1 MESRSS
7 GIEQISEERDGFSAS
22 GPGIADSGDTNA
34 DVDVHSASGLPSS
47 SDHGPSIGDSGDTNV
62 DVHSASGIP
71 PSSDQEPGIGDSG
84 DTNVDVR
91 SASVLHQSS
100 EKEPAIGDSGDINAD
115 AHSASGLP
123 SSSDHD
129 PSIGDSDVHS
139 ASGIPSSDHEP
150 SIGDSGDTKADV
162 NSASGLHS
170 SSDPEPRIGDSDVTN
185 ADTHSLSGLLYSDL
199 EPTIADSGDTKA
211 DVNSASGFHSS
222 SDHEP
227 RIDDSDVTNEDKHS
241 LSGLLYSDLEPTIAD
256 SGDTKAD
263 VNSASGFHSSSDPEP
278 RIGDSDV
285 TNADSPSLSGLLYS
299 DHEPTIADSGDT
311 KADVNFAA
319 GLHSSSDPEP
329 RIGDSD
335 VTNADSPS
343 LSGLL
348 YSDHEPRIGDSD
360 VTNADSPSLSGLLYS
375 DHEPTIAD
383 SGDTKADVNSASGF
397 HSSSDPEPRIGDS
410 DVTNADSPSLSGLLY
425 SDHEPRIGDSDV
437 TNADSPSLSGLLYSD
452 QEPTIADSGDTN
464 ADVVVDIHMKS
475 GSAEFPET
483 LKEQLYIKNLEKEL
497 VHLQLCEERNLR
509 KEFEQ
514 HHLQWA
520 NEKSSFTASIDDLEG
535 KNKTL
540 SEELA
545 KCRSELDI
553 VSDKIEGLEMSVSF
567 SKTELDWSSSRIQ
580 ELQIE
585 LSNVSSELVESKS
598 LVSDLQSKNET
609 LNANVASFTNE
620 KEGLVSENEKLIKE
634 LKECKSLLE
643 LSQVDNVNVQESL
656 ALVMEERAKLEEA
669 RQIYE
674 SEKEKLQ
681 SDWKKLDA
689 VLSSEREE
697 RNKHK
702 EANEHFIQENNKVSM
717 ELLESKKSMESLHS
731 EIANLNENL
740 DLVTKER
747 SKLGEDMN
755 HLRSEKEECLIELTN
770 CKTLLKNLEVE
781 YEKSM
786 KESRDN
792 TLKLE
797 QLTQENLTLS
807 SFEETF
813 LKNVILDEF
822 MKQYV
827 STVESK
833 KGELVIL
840 CEDLIQEAIITKKTN
855 SDLTEKLHNSE
866 SRIQD
871 LQEQLEDTH
880 RAHNLLSDSYKDMT
894 EKTNSDLTEKLQN
907 SESRIQDLQEQ
918 LEDARRDHNLL
929 SESYKEMTEKTK
941 DLESTNE
948 LAAYVIHKVFD
959 NLQKLVNNS
968 DPTTESVHDDLR
980 SGQVDHLEISNYD
993 VFIERLIMIL
1003 YERSQLEIK
1012 NREYNLEL
1020 LRRIKDLEGSNKRF
1034 NYLDFALL
1042 EERLKSKELQINQL
1056 TSSIASYELES
1067 FILKESLRTSM
1078 QQIVVIQSET
1088 KIKETE
1094 LHQSENRVSA
1104 LREKLHIAVTKGKGL
1119 IQQRDALKQNLTIKD
1134 SAIQEL
1140 ETKLKS
1146 YSEAGE
1152 RMEALESELS
1162 YIRNSATALRES
1174 FLLKDSVLQ
1183 RIEEILE
1190 DLDLP
1195 EHFHDRDIIDKIDWL
1210 AKSVSHGPIQT
1221 GIIERAHSYPG
1232 SGPIDGWKED
1242 LEPVSDELRRNYE
1255 ELQNKFYEL
1264 AEQNE
1269 MLEQSLMERNNVVQ
1283 RFEEVLEKTNMP
1295 LQLRSLEP
1303 EDKIDWLR
1311 VALAEASDRCALL
1324 EQSLMERNNV
1334 VQRCEEVLEK
1344 TDMPL
1349 DMRSLELEEKI
1360 GWLHFV
1366 LAEANDRCA
1375 LLEKS
1380 LMERNNVVQ
1389 RCEEVLEKTDM
1400 PLDMRSLELGE
1411 KIGWLHFV
1419 LAEANDRCALLE
1431 KSLMERNNVVQR
1443 CEEVLEKTDMPLDM
1457 RSLELG
1463 EKIGWLHF
1471 VLAEANDR
1479 CALLEKSLMER
1490 NNVVQRCEEVLE
1502 KTNMPL
1508 DLRSLELEERIDWL
1522 RVALVEAVDG
1532 GALLEQ
1538 SLMERNRVVQRC
1550 EEVLEKTNLPPH
1562 VRLLEPEAKIDWL
1575 SVALGEAND
1584 RCALL
1589 HERHNLMQRCEEV
1602 LEKTNMPPHLQ
1613 SLEPE
1618 AKIDWLRVALAEA
1631 NDRCALLQQD
1641 LENARGSL
1649 SADLEES
1656 NGRLLDLQANLKSI
1670 TDEKEQILARFEAQS
1685 QDYNK
1690 IFEKVSR
1697 YEIENEKLQN
1707 EIDALQSKLAEKNV
1721 DEEHIHHV
1729 HGEIKRLQDLVKNM
1743 LQDSEMEDLDS
1754 SMNDIECLERLL
1766 RKLEERYPKYP
1777 SGERSI
1783 GQLQILES
1791 KLEQVEGDL
1800 MQVKE
1805 ERDKH
1810 MEKSQSLVNEVEA
1823 LVVKNQEVEGDL
1835 VQVKEERD
1843 KHMEKSQSLVNEV
1856 EALVVKNQE
1865 VESDLVQV
1873 KEERDKHME
1882 KSQSLVN
1889 EVEALVVKNQEVEG
1903 DLVQMKEER
1912 DKHMEKSQSLV
1923 NEVEA
1928 LVVKNQEVESNLVQV
1943 KEERDKHMEKS
1954 QSLVNEVEA
1963 LVVKNE
1969 ELQKLLV
1976 QEEQK
1981 CGVVREKL
1989 NVAVRKGKSLVQ
2001 QRDAMKQT
2009 INELTAEVARLTS
2022 EIKVRENTLLAHQEK
2037 MKDLFTLQE
2046 LVDNKD
2052 SEIGFLKNR
2061 LEEILRVLGEIDV
2074 GVELKSNDPI
2084 EKIQQIEKTFRD
2096 LQDGILSAEQDSRK
2110 SKRAAELLLEELN
2123 EVQERNEDLLE
2134 EISKVSNEK
2143 KIAEAATRDSLSHLE
2158 QLSAVHLEER
2168 NIQFEE
2174 LMKLKSGLEQLRPEL
2189 SKIFNLVDDVLPK
2202 DLDHLYNLD
2211 SGVKSLLESSDASN
2225 SSHGGVISRKD
2236 SKENLHSRLFLDTK
2250 REEEHSDNEINDLWR
2265 FIGTHIHDLITN
2277 INLFEEKL
2285 QAHSKSLHKEAINL
2299 SETVSSLHKEM
2310 TSNKYSLESINKQ
2323 KETEILALHKHVS
2336 ILYEACKNSVY
2347 EIEKI
2352 KGQLDSND
2360 DMESS
2365 LFIEGE
2371 TLSVSE
2377 ERIMSIVNRLSSLVK
2392 DVHSFQ
2398 TENIEVNQKEMK
2410 ATISSLQ
2417 KELTEKDV
2425 QKDRMCV
2432 DLVSQ
2437 IKRAET
2443 AAMNNLQELESA
2455 KVQINDMKGQLEAVN
2470 LECNA
2475 LKQRVKEVEE
2485 DKDSIL
2491 VDLQEKVKSLT
2502 QALTAKE
2509 QEAEALLQALDEEE
2523 AQMEDLTNKITE
2535 LEKQIQQKNLDLV
2548 NTESA
2553 RGKAL
2558 KKLSITVKKFDELHH
2573 LSETLVSEIDHLQ
2586 SQIQERDSEISFLRD
2601 EITRCTSDSLQALE
2615 TDKKNF
2621 DGIQDILTF
2630 LESQDLN
2637 LEDNNGDQV
2646 LEFKEVL
2653 KKQITS
2659 IISELK
2665 ELRQVA
2671 QSKDDLLQRE
2681 RIKVEDLNQK
2691 RELLE
2696 SSLREQE
2703 SRLSLHQENNDS
2715 VHTTS
2720 MTSEI
2725 VEVEPVI
2732 NNWQPKGA
2740 SMAPQ
2745 VRSLRKVNND
2755 QLAISIDDIDS
2766 DEKDKLEDED
2776 DDKAHGF
2783 KSLTTSKLV
2792 PKFTRP
2798 VTNFVDG
2805 LWVSCDRAL
2814 QRQPVLRLNFG
2825 SDLWK
2830 KPRLVHL
2837 QYNLGQAKHKWL

>member
-1 MESRSS
+1 MDKNKNRTDLLAAGRKKLQQYRQKKDGKGSKSSNKANKPDRDVATGDSSSVSKPPPVQASSAELVELSSQGSTDTSPATNADMATSDLSSTSNVPIEVSKSDESVDDSVPNKDLQSSNLDDVIPIISPPRKIVTEGEHESGFTVGLKAVLDDRIDHKAGEMIAVHGEDQVPDVGTLQEDNRTSLIDVEGEMNQVSSGDVEEDAKMESRSS

-22 GPGIADSGDTNA
+22 GPGIGDSGDTNA
-34 DVDVHSASGLPSS
+34 DVDVHSASGLLS
-47 SDHGPSIGDSGDTNV
+47 SDHEPGIGYSGDTNV
-62 DVHSASGIP
+62 DVHSDSGIP
-71 PSSDQEPGIGDSG
+71 PSSDHEPGIGDSG

-91 SASVLHQSS
+91 STSVLHPSS

-115 AHSASGLP
+115 VHSASGLP

-139 ASGIPSSDHEP
+139 ASGLPSSDHEP
-150 SIGDSGDTKADV
+150 SIGDSSDTNADVHSASGLPSSDQEPAFGDSGDTKADV

-170 SSDPEPRIGDSDVTN
+170 SSDPEPRIGDSDVTD
-185 ADTHSLSGLLYSDL
+185 ADKHSLSGLVYSDL

-227 RIDDSDVTNEDKHS
+227 RIDDSDVTNEDIHS

-256 SGDTKAD
+256 SSDTKAD
-263 VNSASGFHSSSDPEP
+263 VNSASGLHSSSDPEP

-311 KADVNFAA
+311 KADVNSAA

-348 YSDHEPRIGDSD
+348 YSDH
-360 VTNADSPSLSGLLYS
+360 
-375 DHEPTIAD
+375 
-383 SGDTKADVNSASGF
+383 
-397 HSSSDPEPRIGDS
+397 EPRIGDS

-483 LKEQLYIKNLEKEL
+483 LKEQLYIKNFEKEL
-497 VHLQLCEERNLR
+497 VHLQLCEERNVR

-514 HHLQWA
+514 HRLQWV
-520 NEKSSFTASIDDLEG
+520 NEKSSFTASIDDLES

-553 VSDKIEGLEMSVSF
+553 VSDKIEELEMSVSF

-585 LSNVSSELVESKS
+585 VSNVSSDLVDSKS

-609 LNANVASFTNE
+609 LNANIASLTNE
-620 KEGLVSENEKLIKE
+620 KEGLVSENEKLVKE

-717 ELLESKKSMESLHS
+717 ELLESKKSMESLQS

-740 DLVTKER
+740 DMVTKER

-755 HLRSEKEECLIELTN
+755 HLRSEKEEYLTELTN

-797 QLTQENLTLS
+797 QLTQENVTLS

-840 CEDLIQEAIITKKTN
+840 CEDLIQEAIITKRTNSDLTEKLHNSESRIQDLQEQLEDARRAHNLLSDSYKDMTEKTN

-871 LQEQLEDTH
+871 LQEQLEDAR
-880 RAHNLLSDSYKDMT
+880 RAHY
-894 EKTNSDLTEKLQN
+894 
-907 SESRIQDLQEQ
+907 
-918 LEDARRDHNLL
+918 LL
-929 SESYKEMTEKTK
+929 SESYKDMTEKTK

-1042 EERLKSKELQINQL
+1042 EEKLKSKELQINQL

-1067 FILKESLRTSM
+1067 FIFKESLRTSM
-1078 QQIVVIQSET
+1078 EQIVVIQSET

-1195 EHFHDRDIIDKIDWL
+1195 EHFHDREIIDKIDWL
-1210 AKSVSHGPIQT
+1210 AKSVSHGPSQT
-1221 GIIERAHSYPG
+1221 GVIERAHSYPG

-1295 LQLRSLEP
+1295 LQLRLLEP

-1311 VALAEASDRCALL
+1311 VALVEASDRCALLEQSLMERNKVVQRCEEVLEKTDMPLELRSVELEEKIDWLCGVLAEENDRCALL

-1334 VQRCEEVLEK
+1334 VQRCEEILEK
-1344 TDMPL
+1344 TYMPPHL
-1349 DMRSLELEEKI
+1349 RSLEPEAKVD
-1360 GWLHFV
+1360 WLRV
-1366 LAEANDRCA
+1366 ALGEANDRCA
-1375 LLEKS
+1375 LLHERHN
-1380 LMERNNVVQ
+1380 LM
-1389 RCEEVLEKTDM
+1389 
-1400 PLDMRSLELGE
+1400 
-1411 KIGWLHFV
+1411 
-1419 LAEANDRCALLE
+1419 
-1431 KSLMERNNVVQR
+1431 
-1443 CEEVLEKTDMPLDM
+1443 
-1457 RSLELG
+1457 
-1463 EKIGWLHF
+1463 
-1471 VLAEANDR
+1471 
-1479 CALLEKSLMER
+1479 
-1490 NNVVQRCEEVLE
+1490 QRCEEVLE
-1502 KTNMPL
+1502 KTNMP
-1508 DLRSLELEERIDWL
+1508 
-1522 RVALVEAVDG
+1522 
-1532 GALLEQ
+1532 
-1538 SLMERNRVVQRC
+1538 
-1550 EEVLEKTNLPPH
+1550 PH
-1562 VRLLEPEAKIDWL
+1562 VRSLEPEAKIDWL

-1602 LEKTNMPPHLQ
+1602 LEKTNIPPHLQ

-1641 LENARGSL
+1641 LEKVRGSL

-1656 NGRLLDLQANLKSI
+1656 NRRLLDLQENLKLI
-1670 TDEKEQILARFEAQS
+1670 ADEKEQILARFEAQS

-1690 IFEKVSR
+1690 ISEKVEL

-1707 EIDALQSKLAEKNV
+1707 EIHALQSKLAEKGV

-1754 SMNDIECLERLL
+1754 SMNDIECLEGLL
-1766 RKLEERYPKYP
+1766 RKLEEKYPKYP

-1783 GQLQILES
+1783 GQLEILES

-1805 ERDKH
+1805 ERDKQ

-1823 LVVKNQEVEGDL
+1823 LVVKNQQVEG
-1835 VQVKEERD
+1835 
-1843 KHMEKSQSLVNEV
+1843 
-1856 EALVVKNQE
+1856 
-1865 VESDLVQV
+1865 DLVQV

-1903 DLVQMKEER
+1903 DLVKVKEER

-1928 LVVKNQEVESNLVQV
+1928 LVVKNQ
-1943 KEERDKHMEKS
+1943 
-1954 QSLVNEVEA
+1954 
-1963 LVVKNE
+1963 

-2084 EKIQQIEKTFRD
+2084 EKIEQIQKTCRD

-2168 NIQFEE
+2168 SIQFEE
-2174 LMKLKSGLEQLRPEL
+2174 LMKLKSDLEQLRPEL
-2189 SKIFNLVDDVLPK
+2189 IKIFNLVDDVLPK
-2202 DLDHLYNLD
+2202 DLDHLYNLE

-2225 SSHGGVISRKD
+2225 SSHGGIISRKD

-2250 REEEHSDNEINDLWR
+2250 REQQHSDNEIMDLWR
-2265 FIGTHIHDLITN
+2265 FIGTHMQDLITN
-2277 INLFEEKL
+2277 INLFQEKL
-2285 QAHSKSLHKEAINL
+2285 HAHSKSLHKEAINL
-2299 SETVSSLHKEM
+2299 SETISTLHKEI

-2336 ILYEACKNSVY
+2336 MLYEACKNSVF
-2347 EIEKI
+2347 EIEKT

-2371 TLSVSE
+2371 TLVSE
-2377 ERIMSIVNRLSSLVK
+2377 EQIVSIVNRLLLLVK
-2392 DVHSFQ
+2392 DVNSIQ
-2398 TENIEVNQKEMK
+2398 TENMEVNQKEMK

-2485 DKDSIL
+2485 DKESIL

-2535 LEKQIQQKNLDLV
+2535 LETQIQQKNLDLK

-2573 LSETLVSEIDHLQ
+2573 LSETLVSEIDNLQ

-2615 TDKKNF
+2615 TDKKNL

-2671 QSKDDLLQRE
+2671 QSKDDLLQIE
-2681 RIKVEDLNQK
+2681 RSKVEDLNQK

-2696 SSLREQE
+2696 SSLKEQE

-2814 QRQPVLRLNFG
+2814 QRQPVLRLRSGF
-2825 SDLWK
+2825 WF
-2830 KPRLVHL
+2830 
-2837 QYNLGQAKHKWL
+2837 